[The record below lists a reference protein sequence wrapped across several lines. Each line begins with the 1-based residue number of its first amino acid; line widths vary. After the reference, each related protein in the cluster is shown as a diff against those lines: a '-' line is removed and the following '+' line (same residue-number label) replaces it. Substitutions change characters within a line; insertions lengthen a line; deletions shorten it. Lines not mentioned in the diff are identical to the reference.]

1 MRVFNFLRR
10 HVQYFIA
17 AYDRWSR
24 DDGPVMAAAVAY
36 YVALSFF
43 PLVLVLI
50 SGLGLFFRFAHS
62 GQNAHQAVLTL
73 VESDLSPSARA
84 AVEQA
89 LEQVRDRSTVHG
101 PVALGMMLFSAIAGF
116 VQLQQAFDRIG
127 NVPRNASKGVVN
139 ALRMVLFERL
149 IAFLMLCGLALLV
162 TAVFIGT
169 MVLVA
174 IENYTTGILP
184 GSQMLWR
191 PNAILFSLIYR
202 SLPKN
207 PAPFK
212 YCLRGGLVAALIWE
226 IGRQIL
232 AAVLIGSR
240 YTAAYGVIGSFIGLM
255 LWCFYA
261 VAVLL
266 LGAEYIEVR
275 WRDTPDSQSNSEAWS
290 NSDPPKKTLD
300 EDRGDKQ
307 TKAQHHLRTFA
318 HLLTHPLH
326 RSGVFCLAIAASRAC
341 RPALRI
347 LLNGSANACESVSE
361 LEKDGRGF
369 FRAAARRG

>member
-127 NVPRNASKGVVN
+127 NVPRNASKGIVN

-184 GSQMLWR
+184 GSQLLWR
-191 PNAILFSLIYR
+191 PLQALVSFLTNAMLFSLIYR

-232 AAVLIGSR
+232 AAVLIGTR

-275 WRDTPDSQSNSEAWS
+275 WPGTPVSGKDSEAS
-290 NSDPPKKTLD
+290 SETEIHPPQSVD
-300 EDRGDKQ
+300 EGGCPQ
-307 TKAQHHLRTFA
+307 TAPHHHLRTIA
-318 HLLTHPLH
+318 HFLAHP
-326 RSGVFCLAIAASRAC
+326 FPDLAR
-341 RPALRI
+341 
-347 LLNGSANACESVSE
+347 
-361 LEKDGRGF
+361 
-369 FRAAARRG
+369 

>member
-1 MRVFNFLRR
+1 MRLLNFLRR
-10 HVQYFIA
+10 HMQYLIA

-24 DDGPVMAAAVAY
+24 DEGPVMVAAVAY

-62 GQNAHQAVLTL
+62 GQSAHQAVLTL

-89 LEQVRDRSTVHG
+89 LDQVRDRSTVHG
-101 PVALGMMLFSAIAGF
+101 PIALGMMLFSAIAGF

-127 NVPRNASKGVVN
+127 NVSRDASKGIVN

-191 PNAILFSLIYR
+191 AAAVARQFPHQHTVVLIDLPFDPKKSGSLQILLARWFGRGTDLGNWPADPGRCLDRHSLHGRVWSHWLIYR
-202 SLPKN
+202 FN
-207 PAPFK
+207 
-212 YCLRGGLVAALIWE
+212 AL
-226 IGRQIL
+226 
-232 AAVLIGSR
+232 
-240 YTAAYGVIGSFIGLM
+240 
-255 LWCFYA
+255 
-261 VAVLL
+261 VLL
-266 LGAEYIEVR
+266 
-275 WRDTPDSQSNSEAWS
+275 
-290 NSDPPKKTLD
+290 
-300 EDRGDKQ
+300 
-307 TKAQHHLRTFA
+307 
-318 HLLTHPLH
+318 
-326 RSGVFCLAIAASRAC
+326 RSG
-341 RPALRI
+341 
-347 LLNGSANACESVSE
+347 
-361 LEKDGRGF
+361 GF
-369 FRAAARRG
+369 VAWG

>member
-1 MRVFNFLRR
+1 MRVLNFLRR
-10 HVQYFIA
+10 HLQYFIA

-24 DDGPVMAAAVAY
+24 DEGPVMAAAVAY

-62 GQNAHQAVLTL
+62 GQSAHQAVLTL
-73 VESDLSPSARA
+73 VESDLSPSARV

-101 PVALGMMLFSAIAGF
+101 PIALAMMLFSAIAGF

-127 NVPRNASKGVVN
+127 HVPRSASKGMVN
-139 ALRMVLFERL
+139 AVRMVLFERL

-169 MVLVA
+169 MVLFA
-174 IENYTTGILP
+174 MEQYTTGILP
-184 GSQMLWR
+184 GSQMFWR
-191 PNAILFSLIYR
+191 PLQSLVSFLTNTILFSLIYR
-202 SLPKN
+202 SLPKS

-212 YCLRGGLVAALIWE
+212 YCLRGGLLAALIWE

-232 AAVLIGSR
+232 AAVLIGTR
-240 YTAAYGVIGSFIGLM
+240 YTAAYGVLGSFIGLM
-255 LWCFYA
+255 LWCYYG

-275 WRDTPDSQSNSEAWS
+275 WHEPVDARPGSSSEGDSPGGGCA
-290 NSDPPKKTLD
+290 D
-300 EDRGDKQ
+300 EKPAVRG
-307 TKAQHHLRTFA
+307 AHHHVRTFA
-318 HLLTHPLH
+318 KLLAHPFPH
-326 RSGVFCLAIAASRAC
+326 IH
-341 RPALRI
+341 
-347 LLNGSANACESVSE
+347 
-361 LEKDGRGF
+361 
-369 FRAAARRG
+369 

>member
-1 MRVFNFLRR
+1 MGVLTFCRR
-10 HVQYFIA
+10 HLQWCLA

-24 DDGPVMAAAVAY
+24 DDGPAMAAAVAY

-43 PLVLVLI
+43 PLALLLI

-62 GQNAHQAVLTL
+62 GQSAHQAVLTL
-73 VESDLSPSARA
+73 VESDLSPSARS

-89 LEQVRDRSTVHG
+89 LDQVRDRSTVHG
-101 PVALGMMLFSAIAGF
+101 PIALAMMLFSAIAGF

-127 NVPRNASKGVVN
+127 NVPREASKGILH

-162 TAVFIGT
+162 TTVFVGT
-169 MVLVA
+169 MVLLA
-174 IENYTTGILP
+174 MEQYTTGILP
-184 GSQMLWR
+184 ASHLFWR
-191 PNAILFSLIYR
+191 PIQSLVSVATNTLLFTLIYR

-207 PAPFK
+207 PAPFR
-212 YCLRGGLVAALIWE
+212 YCFGGGLLAALIWE

-232 AAVLIGSR
+232 AAVLIGTR

-255 LWCFYA
+255 LWCYYA

-275 WRDTPDSQSNSEAWS
+275 WHPTSDSTRHGASNAKSV
-290 NSDPPKKTLD
+290 PP
-300 EDRGDKQ
+300 EPGEGVAHAQGDMR
-307 TKAQHHLRTFA
+307 HHLRTLA
-318 HLLTHPLH
+318 HLLAHPF
-326 RSGVFCLAIAASRAC
+326 SGAMR
-341 RPALRI
+341 
-347 LLNGSANACESVSE
+347 
-361 LEKDGRGF
+361 
-369 FRAAARRG
+369 

>member
-1 MRVFNFLRR
+1 MRVLNFLRR
-10 HVQYFIA
+10 HLQYFIA

-24 DDGPVMAAAVAY
+24 DEGPVMAAAVAY

-62 GQNAHQAVLTL
+62 GQSAHQAVLTL
-73 VESDLSPSARA
+73 VESDLSPSARV

-101 PVALGMMLFSAIAGF
+101 PIALAMMLFSAIAGF

-127 NVPRNASKGVVN
+127 HVPRSASKGMVN
-139 ALRMVLFERL
+139 AVRMVLFERL

-169 MVLVA
+169 MVLFA
-174 IENYTTGILP
+174 MEQYTTGILP
-184 GSQMLWR
+184 GSQMFWR
-191 PNAILFSLIYR
+191 PLQSLVSFLTNTILFSLIYR
-202 SLPKN
+202 SLPKS

-212 YCLRGGLVAALIWE
+212 YCLRGGLLAALIWE

-232 AAVLIGSR
+232 AALLIGTR

-255 LWCFYA
+255 LWCYYA

-275 WRDTPDSQSNSEAWS
+275 WHATPGSQNDRAPSSTNESEPPASDDEGGDS
-290 NSDPPKKTLD
+290 PPPTPH
-300 EDRGDKQ
+300 
-307 TKAQHHLRTFA
+307 HHLRTVA
-318 HLLTHPLH
+318 HFLAHPFPDLM
-326 RSGVFCLAIAASRAC
+326 R
-341 RPALRI
+341 
-347 LLNGSANACESVSE
+347 
-361 LEKDGRGF
+361 
-369 FRAAARRG
+369 

>member
-1 MRVFNFLRR
+1 MRVLNFLRR
-10 HVQYFIA
+10 HMQYLIA

-24 DDGPVMAAAVAY
+24 DEGPVMAAAVAY

-62 GQNAHQAVLTL
+62 GQSAHQAVLTL

-89 LEQVRDRSTVHG
+89 LDQVRDRSTVHG
-101 PVALGMMLFSAIAGF
+101 PIALGMMLFSAIAGF

-127 NVPRNASKGVVN
+127 NVSRDASKGIVN

-191 PNAILFSLIYR
+191 PLQALVSFLTNTLLFSLIYR
-202 SLPKN
+202 SIPKN

-232 AAVLIGSR
+232 AAVLIGTR

-275 WRDTPDSQSNSEAWS
+275 WRATPGSQNDSDASSKSEPQ
-290 NSDPPKKTLD
+290 PPESQNEGDNPQPTL
-300 EDRGDKQ
+300 
-307 TKAQHHLRTFA
+307 QHHLRTVA
-318 HLLTHPLH
+318 HFLAHPFPDLM
-326 RSGVFCLAIAASRAC
+326 R
-341 RPALRI
+341 
-347 LLNGSANACESVSE
+347 
-361 LEKDGRGF
+361 
-369 FRAAARRG
+369 

>member
-1 MRVFNFLRR
+1 
-10 HVQYFIA
+10 
-17 AYDRWSR
+17 
-24 DDGPVMAAAVAY
+24 MAAAVAY

-43 PLVLVLI
+43 PLVLLLI

-62 GQNAHQAVLTL
+62 GQSAHQAVLTL

-89 LEQVRDRSTVHG
+89 LDQVRDRSTVHG
-101 PVALGMMLFSAIAGF
+101 PIALAMMLFSSIAGF

-127 NVPRNASKGVVN
+127 NVPRGASKGIVN

-162 TAVFIGT
+162 AAVFVGT

-174 IENYTTGILP
+174 MEQYTTGILP
-184 GSQMLWR
+184 GSQMFWR
-191 PNAILFSLIYR
+191 PLQSLVSFLTNTLLFSLIYR
-202 SLPKN
+202 SLPKS

-212 YCLRGGLVAALIWE
+212 YCLRGGLLAALIWE

-232 AAVLIGSR
+232 AAVLIGTR

-255 LWCFYA
+255 LWCYYA

-275 WRDTPDSQSNSEAWS
+275 WHAAPGSPDDSHASSKTKPQPPDS
-290 NSDPPKKTLD
+290 DD
-300 EDRGDKQ
+300 EGDDN
-307 TKAQHHLRTFA
+307 TRPTAHHHLRTVA
-318 HLLTHPLH
+318 HFLAHPFPDLM
-326 RSGVFCLAIAASRAC
+326 R
-341 RPALRI
+341 
-347 LLNGSANACESVSE
+347 
-361 LEKDGRGF
+361 
-369 FRAAARRG
+369 

>member
-1 MRVFNFLRR
+1 MRVLNFCRR
-10 HVQYFIA
+10 HLQFFMA

-24 DDGPVMAAAVAY
+24 DEGPVMAAAVAY

-62 GQNAHQAVLTL
+62 GTDAHQAVLTL

-84 AVEQA
+84 SVEQA
-89 LEQVRDRSTVHG
+89 LDQVRDRSTIHG
-101 PVALGMMLFSAIAGF
+101 PIALLMMLFSAIAGF

-127 NVPRNASKGVVN
+127 DVPRGNSKGIVHAV
-139 ALRMVLFERL
+139 RMVLFERF

-169 MVLVA
+169 LVLFA
-174 IENYTTGILP
+174 MEQYTKGIIP
-184 GSQMLWR
+184 GSHLLWR
-191 PNAILFSLIYR
+191 PLQSLVSLGTNTLLFSLIYR
-202 SLPKN
+202 SLPKK

-212 YCLRGGLVAALIWE
+212 YCLRGGLLAATIWE

-232 AAVLIGSR
+232 AALLIGTR

-255 LWCFYA
+255 LWCYYG

-266 LGAEYIEVR
+266 MGAEYIEVR
-275 WRDTPDSQSNSEAWS
+275 WHAPGNKPPNDSNASSN
-290 NSDPPKKTLD
+290 NDPPAGSS
-300 EDRGDKQ
+300 EDATPQQAADVH
-307 TKAQHHLRTFA
+307 HHLRTVA
-318 HLLTHPLH
+318 HLLAHP
-326 RSGVFCLAIAASRAC
+326 F
-341 RPALRI
+341 PNWLR
-347 LLNGSANACESVSE
+347 
-361 LEKDGRGF
+361 
-369 FRAAARRG
+369 

>member
-1 MRVFNFLRR
+1 MRVLNFLRH
-10 HVQYFIA
+10 HVQCFIA

-89 LEQVRDRSTVHG
+89 LDQVRDRSTVHG
-101 PVALGMMLFSAIAGF
+101 PIALGMMLFSAIAGF

-127 NVPRNASKGVVN
+127 NVPRDASKGIVN

-162 TAVFIGT
+162 TAVFVGT
-169 MVLVA
+169 MVLFA
-174 IENYTTGILP
+174 IEHYTTGILP

-191 PNAILFSLIYR
+191 PLQALVSFLTNAILFSLIYR

-212 YCLRGGLVAALIWE
+212 YCLRGGLLAALIWE
-226 IGRQIL
+226 IGRQLL
-232 AAVLIGSR
+232 AAVLIGTR

-255 LWCFYA
+255 LWCYYA

-266 LGAEYIEVR
+266 LGAEYIQVR
-275 WRDTPDSQSNSEAWS
+275 WHAARGSGN
-290 NSDPPKKTLD
+290 DPSPCSMNDPQPPESHD
-300 EDRGDKQ
+300 EGGDHTQ
-307 TKAQHHLRTFA
+307 TTVHHHLRTVA
-318 HLLTHPLH
+318 HLLAHPFPDVM
-326 RSGVFCLAIAASRAC
+326 R
-341 RPALRI
+341 
-347 LLNGSANACESVSE
+347 
-361 LEKDGRGF
+361 
-369 FRAAARRG
+369 

>member
-1 MRVFNFLRR
+1 MRVLNFLRR
-10 HVQYFIA
+10 HLQYFIA

-24 DDGPVMAAAVAY
+24 DEGPVMAAAVAY

-62 GQNAHQAVLTL
+62 GQSAHQAVLTL
-73 VESDLSPSARA
+73 VESDLSPSARV

-101 PVALGMMLFSAIAGF
+101 PIALAMMLFSAIAGF

-127 NVPRNASKGVVN
+127 HVPRSASKGMVN
-139 ALRMVLFERL
+139 AVRMVLFERL

-162 TAVFIGT
+162 TADFIGT
-169 MVLVA
+169 MVLFA
-174 IENYTTGILP
+174 MEQYTTGILP
-184 GSQMLWR
+184 GSQMFWR
-191 PNAILFSLIYR
+191 PLQSLVSFLTNTILFSLIYR
-202 SLPKN
+202 SLPKS

-212 YCLRGGLVAALIWE
+212 YCLRGGLLAALIWE

-232 AAVLIGSR
+232 AALLIGTR

-255 LWCFYA
+255 LWCYYA

-275 WRDTPDSQSNSEAWS
+275 WHATPGSQNDRAPSSTNESEPPASDDEGGDS
-290 NSDPPKKTLD
+290 PPPTPH
-300 EDRGDKQ
+300 
-307 TKAQHHLRTFA
+307 HHLRTVA
-318 HLLTHPLH
+318 HFLAHPFPDLM
-326 RSGVFCLAIAASRAC
+326 R
-341 RPALRI
+341 
-347 LLNGSANACESVSE
+347 
-361 LEKDGRGF
+361 
-369 FRAAARRG
+369 